1 MKEERKNAQLGAIA
15 KAYDSYL
22 YPSELNILDQYD
34 NPADSINDVNH
45 QIKNWLLYNIV
56 LKQSQTQ
63 LPGDIQADIDE
74 KVLEYKNDL
83 YEFAYKSEVIR
94 QKMDTVVTDS
104 IIQQYYDTYI
114 SSYVLDEA
122 YLRFIYVKCAKP
134 NYVKE
139 VEKWMKNTIDLH
151 NLEDFCK
158 EELQEC
164 HLEPNKWISLKNF
177 QNKLEGTK
185 LNLSDIK
192 SKRSLIQLKED
203 KTIYLVKIIEFK
215 DAGSSAPLSFVKE
228 DIRSVIINKRKTEFM
243 NNFLNR
249 LLEREMDKGKLKIL
263 EVELTESNKEKSQ

>member
-22 YPSELNILDQYD
+22 YPNELNILKQYD
-34 NPADSINDVNH
+34 NPADSINDVNY
-45 QIKNWLLYNIV
+45 QIKEWLLHHVILN
-56 LKQSQTQ
+56 QSQTQ
-63 LPGDIQADIDE
+63 LPSDIQEEIDE

-94 QKMDTVVTDS
+94 QKMDTIIADS
-104 IIQQYYDTYI
+104 IIEQYYNTYI
-114 SSYVLDEA
+114 SSYQLDEP
-122 YLRFIYVKCAKP
+122 YLRFIYVKCDKP

-164 HLEPNKWISLKNF
+164 HLYPDKWIALKYF

-185 LNLSDIK
+185 LNLNEIK
-192 SKRSLIQLKED
+192 SKRSLIQLKDD
-203 KTIYLVKIIEFK
+203 KIIYLVKIIEFK
-215 DAGSSAPLSFVKE
+215 DKGDSAPLSFVKE
-228 DIRSVIINKRKTEFM
+228 DIKSALINKRKNEFI
-243 NNFLNR
+243 NNFLNQ
-249 LLEREMDKGKLKIL
+249 LLERELDKGKLKIL
-263 EVELTESNKEKSQ
+263 ETE